1 MRDIAIR
8 AKRLPVG
15 AIAGAVVITLSGLFT
30 VLVTSSMGMALAVTS
45 LVACALVA
53 VALLATAPEEA
64 VIPIPEFE
72 EPRRPRTLRAQL
84 LFADCE
90 PGRVVVDALVLDG
103 NAPLR
108 NGLPTSA
115 ATPLALE
122 MRMPAAEWF
131 SASIGDLLDE
141 WAEDSEMVDL
151 ELLSGA
157 LGPRVRLARDEARIT
172 LDLTRVDGVPA
183 PLALGSA

>member
-1 MRDIAIR
+1 MRDIATR
-8 AKRLPVG
+8 AQRLPIGV
-15 AIAGAVVITLSGLFT
+15 IAGAVLITLSGMTTLI
-30 VLVTSSMGMALAVTS
+30 LTSSMGMALAVTA
-45 LVACALVA
+45 LVSCALVA
-53 VALLATAPEEA
+53 VAMLAATPEPAIAPPD
-64 VIPIPEFE
+64 VE
-72 EPRRPRTLRAQL
+72 EPQRPKTMRAQL

-90 PGRVVVDALVLDG
+90 PGRLVVDALVLDS
-103 NAPLR
+103 NAPYR
-108 NGLPTSA
+108 NGMPQSA

-122 MRMPAAEWF
+122 MRMPSAEWF

-151 ELLSGA
+151 ELLQGA
-157 LGPRVRLARDEARIT
+157 LGPRVRLAREEARIT

>member
-1 MRDIAIR
+1 MRDIASR
-8 AKRLPVG
+8 AQRLPLG
-15 AIAGAVVITLSGLFT
+15 MIAGAILITLSGLMT
-30 VLVTSSMGMALAVTS
+30 VILTASVGMALAVTA

-53 VALLATAPEEA
+53 VAMLAATPEEA
-64 VIPIPEFE
+64 VTLPEVE
-72 EPRRPRTLRAQL
+72 ESRRAKTMQAQL

-90 PGRVVVDALVLDG
+90 PGRVVVDALVLDS
-103 NAPLR
+103 NAPFE
-108 NGLPTSA
+108 NGLPLSA

-141 WAEDSEMVDL
+141 WAEDSEMIEL
-151 ELLSGA
+151 ELLHGA
-157 LGPRVRLARDEARIT
+157 LGPRVRLAREEARIT

>member
-1 MRDIAIR
+1 MREIASR
-8 AKRLPVG
+8 AQRLPLGV
-15 AIAGAVVITLSGLFT
+15 IAGAFVIFSSGFVTATLSE
-30 VLVTSSMGMALAVTS
+30 SMGMGLAVSS

-53 VALLATAPEEA
+53 IALLAAPSHEVPPPA
-64 VIPIPEFE
+64 
-72 EPRRPRTLRAQL
+72 PRSSESHPRVLRAQL

-103 NAPLR
+103 ASGTR
-108 NGLPTSA
+108 NGLPLRP

-141 WAEDSEMVDL
+141 WAEDSQMVDL
-151 ELLSGA
+151 ELLHGA
-157 LGPRVRLARDEARIT
+157 LGPRVRMARDEARIT
-172 LDLTRVDGVPA
+172 LDLTRVDGGPA
-183 PLALGSA
+183 LLALGSA

>member
-1 MRDIAIR
+1 MRDIATR
-8 AKRLPVG
+8 AQRLPIGV
-15 AIAGAVVITLSGLFT
+15 IAGAVLITLSGMMT
-30 VLVTSSMGMALAVTS
+30 VLLTSSVGMALAVTA

-53 VALLATAPEEA
+53 VAMLAATPDDAIVLPE
-64 VIPIPEFE
+64 VE
-72 EPRRPRTLRAQL
+72 EPRRPKTMRAQL

-90 PGRVVVDALVLDG
+90 PGRVVVDALVLDS
-103 NAPLR
+103 NAPFQ
-108 NGLPTSA
+108 NGMPLSA

-151 ELLSGA
+151 ELLHGA
-157 LGPRVRLARDEARIT
+157 LGPRVRLAREEARIT

>member
-1 MRDIAIR
+1 MRDIATR
-8 AKRLPVG
+8 AQRLPLG
-15 AIAGAVVITLSGLFT
+15 MIAGAVLITVSGMLT
-30 VLVTSSMGMALAVTS
+30 VLLTSSVGMALAVTA

-53 VALLATAPEEA
+53 VAMLATTPEDTA
-64 VIPIPEFE
+64 DLAQVE
-72 EPRRPRTLRAQL
+72 EPRRPKTMRAQL

-90 PGRVVVDALVLDG
+90 PGRVVVDALVLDSS
-103 NAPLR
+103 APFQ
-108 NGLPTSA
+108 NGLPLSA

-141 WAEDSEMVDL
+141 WADDSEMVDL
-151 ELLSGA
+151 ELLHGA
-157 LGPRVRLARDEARIT
+157 LGPRVRLAREEARIT

>member
-1 MRDIAIR
+1 MREIASR
-8 AKRLPVG
+8 AQRLPL
-15 AIAGAVVITLSGLFT
+15 AMIAGALVILSSGF
-30 VLVTSSMGMALAVTS
+30 VTSALSESLGMGLAVSS

-53 VALLATAPEEA
+53 VALLATPPEELAPRAPESSERH
-64 VIPIPEFE
+64 
-72 EPRRPRTLRAQL
+72 PRVLRAQL

-90 PGRVVVDALVLDG
+90 PGRVLVDALVLDG
-103 NAPLR
+103 ASVMR
-108 NGLPTSA
+108 NGLPLGP
-115 ATPLALE
+115 ATPLSLE

-141 WAEDSEMVDL
+141 WADDSEMVDL
-151 ELLSGA
+151 ELLHGA

-183 PLALGSA
+183 LLALGSA